1 MWSKVHFASVQTCRH
16 SASSCHVGH
25 KPTSLV
31 AFVVRYVHCMS
42 RQNAEW
48 QAAQASYAKAII
60 SVSQLTDHSLSMGL
74 AGLGTQGA
82 PPCLRERQQVM
93 DPTPRIPAPHV
104 PPQRWSHLL
113 EALSGDIKTKPS
125 LRVLSRLPWWC
136 RVGRAGARYSTL
148 LGMGAKS
155 GKQSKQKQPQRT
167 LGNN

>member
-1 MWSKVHFASVQTCRH
+1 MF
-16 SASSCHVGH
+16 
-25 KPTSLV
+25 
-31 AFVVRYVHCMS
+31 

-48 QAAQASYAKAII
+48 QANYAKAII
-60 SVSQLTDHSLSMGL
+60 SVSQLADHSLSMGL

-113 EALSGDIKTKPS
+113 EALLGERKTKPS
-125 LRVLSRLPWWC
+125 LRVLSA
-136 RVGRAGARYSTL
+136 VSAGQERGPL
-148 LGMGAKS
+148 HCES
-155 GKQSKQKQPQRT
+155 GKQSKQKQPQRA